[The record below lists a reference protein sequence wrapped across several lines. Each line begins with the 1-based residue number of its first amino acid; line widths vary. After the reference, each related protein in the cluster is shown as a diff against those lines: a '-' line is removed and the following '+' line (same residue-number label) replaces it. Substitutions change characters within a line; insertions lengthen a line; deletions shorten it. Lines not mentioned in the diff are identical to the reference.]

1 MFKQVFFNGVQTDAY
16 FSKPLETLYYEDI
29 GEIDNY
35 GLYKPLVAIC
45 DCTDKTEDG
54 LNKCVVSNSIGS
66 FAAGQ
71 EIFREAA
78 CPNVIILRVEH
89 LATLKLKKCR
99 FKKIK
104 LEHKPEVVMRE
115 WLSKFN

>member
-1 MFKQVFFNGVQTDAY
+1 MHDWESGTSLVGGSSMFKQVFFNGVQTDAY

-78 CPNVIILRVEH
+78 CPNLIIFNEL
-89 LATLKLKKCR
+89 
-99 FKKIK
+99 IK
-104 LEHKPEVVMRE
+104 NK
-115 WLSKFN
+115 